1 MTVKLLSS
9 NVGSFKAHFK
19 SCKSKELR
27 GHRSKVHSVAWS
39 PISGTFLASGSTDHT
54 IRLYPT
60 DSILQA
66 GEVLGS
72 SDKDTMELKGHKES
86 VDQLAWSPLQEHVLA
101 SASADKTVKL
111 WDCRMTKEC
120 VASISTTGENI
131 NVCWSPDGH
140 RILVGSKDDLL
151 SVIDV
156 SKQSI
161 EASQKFT
168 NEVNEI
174 AWTTDGIYMTSGTGQ
189 INLYRYADMGDDDVF
204 ALRTSFSG
212 HAANCYC
219 LDVRDNWMA
228 VGAADSLVSLWR
240 RTSRGDDDGVGA
252 LEGDPMWVCV
262 RTLGSLEW
270 PVRTISQSH
279 DSCFVSAGS
288 EDSHLDIWHTET
300 GELLTQVP
308 VKAALNTMDWHPR
321 RYLLAWGADE
331 VDRSGKAEGNVRV
344 FGFTP

>member
-1 MTVKLLSS
+1 MTIRLQSS
-9 NVGSFKAHFK
+9 NVDSFKAHFK

-27 GHRSKVHSVAWS
+27 GHRSKVHSVSWS
-39 PISGTFLASGSTDHT
+39 PISGTFLASGSTDNT

-72 SDKDTMELKGHKES
+72 SDKDTIELKGHKES
-86 VDQLAWSPLQEHVLA
+86 VDQLAWCPVQEYILA

-111 WDCRMTKEC
+111 WDCRMTKEYTT
-120 VASISTTGENI
+120 SISTSGENI
-131 NVCWSPDGH
+131 NLCWSPDGS
-140 RILVGSKDDLL
+140 RILVGSKEDLL

-156 SKQSI
+156 SKQGI
-161 EASQKFT
+161 EATQKFT

-174 AWTTDGIYMTSGTGQ
+174 AWTFDGIYMTSGTGQ
-189 INLYRYADMGDDDVF
+189 INLYRYSDMRDDSVF
-204 ALRTSFSG
+204 SLKTSFLG
-212 HAANCYC
+212 HTANCYC
-219 LDVRDNWMA
+219 LDIRNDWMA
-228 VGAADSLVSLWR
+228 VGAADSLVSLWKKTTR
-240 RTSRGDDDGVGA
+240 NDVDN
-252 LEGDPMWVCV
+252 LEGNPLWTCV

-288 EDSHLDIWHTET
+288 EDNHLDIWHIET
-300 GELLTQVP
+300 GELLAQITVT
-308 VKAALNTMDWHPR
+308 AALNTMDWHPR

-331 VDRSGKAEGNVRV
+331 MDRSGKAEGNIRV